1 MQERRIKQIQTD
13 ANGYVQANISVNAEK
28 EQKEKIYEAFEE
40 FWKKVEKIVEE
51 KA

>member
-1 MQERRIKQIQTD
+1 MRRISSIIRILLRSE
-13 ANGYVQANISVNAEK
+13 ANISVNAEK